1 MARVG
6 IITFLHNENCGS
18 SLQAWALQETLREMG
33 HEPLGLDYTPSIRE
47 KIRNLLT
54 SGNSPAVVLDSLHRK
69 QGRGERNT
77 EGFRAFRTERLTL
90 SAPCGD
96 RQALGLAAADCD
108 VLVCGSDQIW
118 SPEWL
123 NPVYFLSFAREGQR
137 RVSYAPS
144 LGVQVLPPA
153 RKGRIMQ
160 RLLQPFDAISVREA
174 EGQGI
179 IRELLPDRDV
189 AVMPDPVLLLTR
201 ERWMAQVDNPPEKR
215 TMAAYFL
222 KDEPAHWAK
231 AEQLAREA
239 RLTLI
244 PLAVTPEGR
253 SRSHA
258 IPNPDPAA
266 WLKTLASAQAV
277 ITDSFH
283 GAAMAAILGKPLTI
297 CRRWKDG
304 DPASKNSRID
314 QLMRLVGWTE
324 DDRCPPGDAVEACL
338 DRERQRGL
346 DWLREAVG

>member
-33 HEPLGLDYTPSIRE
+33 HDPLGLDYRPSTQE
-47 KIRNLLT
+47 KVRNLLT
-54 SGNSPAVVLDSLHRK
+54 SGNSPAVALDSLRRK

-77 EGFRAFRTERLTL
+77 EGFRRFREEHLTL
-90 SAPCGD
+90 SAPCKD
-96 RQALGLAAADCD
+96 RQALARAAADCD
-108 VLVCGSDQIW
+108 VLLCGSDQIW

-123 NPVYFLSFAREGQR
+123 NPVYFLNFAAEGQR

-144 LGVQVLPPA
+144 LGLQVIPPA
-153 RKGRIMQ
+153 RKARIMQ
-160 RLLQPFDAISVREA
+160 RLLRPFDALSVREA

-189 AVMPDPVLLLTR
+189 AVVPDPVLLLSR
-201 ERWMAQVDNPPEKR
+201 EHWLQQVGNPPEKR

-222 KDEPAHWAK
+222 KDEPAHWEQ
-231 AEQLAREA
+231 AEQLAREK
-239 RLTLI
+239 RLTLV
-244 PLAVTPEGR
+244 PLAVTPGGR
-253 SRSHA
+253 ELAHA
-258 IPNPDPAA
+258 IANPDPVA
-266 WLKTLASAQAV
+266 WLKALAGAQAV

-283 GAAMAAILGKPLTI
+283 GAAMAAILGKPLTV
-297 CRRWKDG
+297 CRRWKND

-314 QLMRLVGWTE
+314 QLMRLAGWTRDGE
-324 DDRCPPGDAVEACL
+324 CLPGEQVDQSLA
-338 DRERQRGL
+338 RERERGL